1 MWERYLVANTTV
13 ISWGRGSFP
22 WITNG
27 RRERKAAHSFDA
39 PPCTAAG
46 LGVYKSNPLCTSW
59 IAGPQVLDL
68 EPCWALLCSD
78 AAFIATSCGHLPALK
93 DGMMFVCHVSNGC
106 LLIHCL
112 VSLMSFV
119 TGVDL
124 FFIPSLFL
132 WCCTAPPHPAVPLA
146 GRKQAVSTAAGSLL
160 PGHGHV
166 CCSSS

>member
-1 MWERYLVANTTV
+1 MWERYLVASTAV

-22 WITNG
+22 WIMNG
-27 RRERKAAHSFDA
+27 RREWKAAHSFDA

-68 EPCWALLCSD
+68 EPCWALLCLD
-78 AAFIATSCGHLPALK
+78 AAFISTSCGDLPALK
-93 DGMMFVCHVSNGC
+93 DGMMFVCHVLNGC

-112 VSLMSFV
+112 ISLMSFV

-124 FFIPSLFL
+124 FSSQVYFFS
-132 WCCTAPPHPAVPLA
+132 AVLLLHTQQLRA
-146 GRKQAVSTAAGSLL
+146 RWHSHLKQQKVKEEFRGCMT
-160 PGHGHV
+160 GHGA
-166 CCSSS
+166 